1 MRVGDELL
9 VSRCACSDV
18 RLVRGV
24 GRRRGSAV
32 AVGRQ
37 DRSLMSTT
45 GAATGDPANGIG
57 VGAEVDDLFNGTV
70 ETVCGCAGLCV
81 RLLATPGQLS
91 ACAVTRYDYD
101 RDEDYSD
108 ACVPSRRLP

>member
-70 ETVCGCAGLCV
+70 ETVCLMCCKYLWCCV
-81 RLLATPGQLS
+81 IS
-91 ACAVTRYDYD
+91 ALEQALFTL
-101 RDEDYSD
+101 
-108 ACVPSRRLP
+108 RR